1 MNYCNDYFF
10 IWQSKA
16 KAEKNQLLGQWE
28 NVNSCQLCKVEKLFF
43 EPPPKFCSPCGAR
56 IKKNAPYYS
65 GTITESGPYYF
76 CLPCYNESRSDS
88 VLVDS
93 IQFLKSKLEKKRN
106 NDEFEEAVSI
116 SVSLFPGFI
125 LIVMHLFSAH

>member
-1 MNYCNDYFF
+1 
-10 IWQSKA
+10 
-16 KAEKNQLLGQWE
+16 
-28 NVNSCQLCKVEKLFF
+28 
-43 EPPPKFCSPCGAR
+43 
-56 IKKNAPYYS
+56 
-65 GTITESGPYYF
+65 
-76 CLPCYNESRSDS
+76 
-88 VLVDS
+88 VDS